1 MLKVT
6 RGDPTPEEL
15 AALLAVLC
23 VSAAAPDPAPDD
35 GDARLSP
42 WRRSGL
48 PFQPH
53 RPGPGAWAAS
63 ARTR

>member
-6 RGDPTPEEL
+6 RGNPTAEEL
-15 AALLAVLC
+15 AAVLAV
-23 VSAAAPDPAPDD
+23 VYGSATSPDPAPA
-35 GDARLSP
+35 GRDARPSL

-48 PFQPH
+48 PSQPH

>member
-6 RGDPTPEEL
+6 RGDPTAEEL

-23 VSAAAPDPAPDD
+23 ANAAPPDAAPVDV
-35 GDARLSP
+35 DARLSP